1 MIWTILLYFIIGFVF
16 DIIITLYYLA
26 INDRRS
32 VMAGFWSFV
41 ITIVPILVLYEFI
54 LSKDFTAQL
63 LAYALGCSIGT
74 YLTVRFNKRKG

>member
-1 MIWTILLYFIIGFVF
+1 
-16 DIIITLYYLA
+16 
-26 INDRRS
+26 
-32 VMAGFWSFV
+32 MAGFWSFV